1 MVFKKINI
9 QLVEYLAFTLIWAGV
24 FGTPFFIHKHF
35 GDVQW
40 NRMIDDWINISFFFI
55 VFILNS
61 YWLVPKYLFN
71 RKYII
76 YTSSIVLMISILI
89 GGNLMIEQF
98 KRSQE
103 PVYMPPMELGPGMPP
118 MELGSRMAPPLGYKA
133 PPPPVEKPFFM
144 VLIENLIISLLVIG
158 ASTAFKMMS
167 QWINE
172 EDKRKDIE
180 KEQLKT
186 ELALLRHQVSPHFF
200 MNTLNNIHALV
211 DIDTETAKDAIIRLS
226 TLMRYLLYDTAKGNT
241 SLPKE
246 IEFIR
251 SYISL
256 MQLRFSKKV
265 KIDIELPAHIPDIQ
279 IPPMMY
285 ISFLENAFKHG
296 VSYQA
301 ESYVI
306 FKLEIIEKRLNC
318 QIKNSNPQ
326 SKKEV
331 KSEYSGIGLANIKKS
346 LEILFKNDYILEIE
360 DNASYFEVYLSI
372 PINM

>member
-1 MVFKKINI
+1 MDLKKINI

-40 NRMIDDWINISFFFI
+40 DRMIDDWINISFFFI

-61 YWLVPKYLFN
+61 YWLVPRYLFK
-71 RKYII
+71 RKYFI
-76 YTSSIVLMISILI
+76 YISAIVFMISILI
-89 GGNLMIEQF
+89 GGNLIIDNF
-98 KRSQE
+98 RRPHE
-103 PVYMPPMELGPGMPP
+103 PVSMPPMELGPGMPP
-118 MELGSRMAPPLGYKA
+118 MELGSRMAPPMGFRT
-133 PPPPVEKPFFM
+133 PPPPEEKPFFM
-144 VLIENLIISLLVIG
+144 VLIEDLIISLLVIG

-226 TLMRYLLYDTAKGNT
+226 TLMRYLLYDTAQGHT

-251 SYISL
+251 SYIAL

-265 KIDIELPAHIPDIQ
+265 KIGIELPAQIPDIQ

-296 VSYQA
+296 VSYQV

-306 FKLEIIEKRLNC
+306 FKLEIMDKRLNC
-318 QIKNSNPQ
+318 QIKNSNSQ
-326 SKKEV
+326 SNKDAQ
-331 KSEYSGIGLANIKKS
+331 SEYSGIGLTNIKKS
-346 LEILFKNDYILEIE
+346 LEILFKDDYILEIN
-360 DNASYFEVYLSI
+360 DDPSYFEVKLSI
-372 PINM
+372 PINI